1 MSLLRRLSVL
11 ALTAVVLSGCG
22 YNLGEIRPTP
32 MRSVRTLAVN
42 NFKNNTWLPRVDVLL
57 ADTLIKRL
65 QQDGTYTIAGDNTSD
80 AIMNCTLTKA
90 EDRSIRSVTSNV
102 LATSE
107 FALVLEVTYEVQDRI
122 TGAVLLSGTARGETT
137 YYPTGDLTTDRR
149 QAVSVA
155 AERVANSIAVQV
167 TEGW

>member
-1 MSLLRRLSVL
+1 MSLLRLSAL
-11 ALTAVVLSGCG
+11 ALVTVVLSGCG

-32 MRSVRTLAVN
+32 MRSVRTLAIN

-57 ADTLIKRL
+57 ADTLVKRF
-65 QQDGTYTIAGDNTSD
+65 QQDGTYTIVGDNTGD
-80 AIMNCTLTKA
+80 AIMNCTLIKA
-90 EDRSIRSVTSNV
+90 EDRSVRSVTTNV

-107 FALVLEVTYEVQDRI
+107 FALVLEVTWEVQDRI
-122 TGAVLLSGTARGETT
+122 TGAVLLSGSARGETT

-155 AERVANSIAVQV
+155 AERVANSIANQV

>member
-1 MSLLRRLSVL
+1 
-11 ALTAVVLSGCG
+11 
-22 YNLGEIRPTP
+22 PTP
-32 MRSVRTLAVN
+32 MRAVRTLAVN
-42 NFKNNTWLPRVDVLL
+42 NFKNTTWLPRVDVLL
-57 ADTLIKRL
+57 ADTLVKQL
-65 QQDGTYTIAGDNTSD
+65 QQDGTYTIAGDNVAD
-80 AIMNCTLTKA
+80 AILNCTLTRA
-90 EDRSIRSVTSNV
+90 EDRSIRSVTTNV

-107 FALVLEVTYEVQDRI
+107 FALLLVVSYEVQDRV

-155 AERVANSIAVQV
+155 AERLSSNLSVQI